1 MITDRHPVRV
11 LQVFGRTGLGGG
23 ESRTMDLYRHLDRD
37 RVQFD
42 FLVHH
47 SAKDTGKA
55 CPTSDEL
62 MAVRS
67 PDYFDE
73 EIRSL
78 GGRIYCLPRFTV
90 KNILSYKKA
99 AARFFAEH
107 RGEWKAVQGHMTST
121 ASLYMPEA
129 AKAGAVTITHVRSA
143 GQDPGLKGMATVLL
157 RSPLKKKGSVA
168 WRFACSGEAARHVYG
183 TTDSEDIRIIPNAI
197 DVDRFLYDPAVRESI
212 RTSCGIGSRDI
223 VIGHVGRFD
232 YPKNHEYLIRV
243 FASLLSMEKENPAF
257 GGAADESGKDQRRLF
272 LMLLGE
278 GDNMPAIKEL
288 AKELGAESRVLF
300 MNNRK
305 NVSDYYQAMDLFCF
319 PSRYEGLPGT
329 VIEAQ
334 SGGLPCL
341 ISDTITQEVML
352 TGLVKSADI
361 KEDPAKWAE
370 RIRQTLTGRALPGDE
385 GYDSARKDAQY
396 PEAVRE
402 AGFDITAQARIMTE
416 FYEKGIF

>member
-1 MITDRHPVRV
+1 MNTDRQPVRV

-55 CPTSDEL
+55 CPSSDEL

-73 EIRSL
+73 EIRRL

-90 KNILSYKKA
+90 GNILAYKKA
-99 AARFFAEH
+99 AAGFFAEH

-129 AKAGAVTITHVRSA
+129 AKSGAVTITHVRSA
-143 GQDPGLKGMATVLL
+143 GQDPGLKGAATILL
-157 RSPLKKKGSVA
+157 RAPLKKQGTVS
-168 WRFACSGEAARHVYG
+168 WRFACSREAAKHVYG
-183 TTDSEDIRIIPNAI
+183 TDEAKDIRIIPNAI
-197 DVDRFLYDPAVRESI
+197 DVGAFLYNREVRERI
-212 RTSCGIGSRDI
+212 RESLGITGRDI

-232 YPKNHEYLIRV
+232 YPKNHEYLVRV
-243 FASLLSMEKENPAF
+243 FASLLSMENAF
-257 GGAADESGKDQRRLF
+257 GRETGGERRRLF

-278 GDNMPAIKEL
+278 GDRMPAVKEL
-288 AKELGAESRVLF
+288 AEELGAGGQVLF

-329 VIEAQ
+329 VVEAQ
-334 SGGLPCL
+334 SSGLPCL
-341 ISDTITQEVML
+341 ISDTITPEVLL
-352 TGLVKSADI
+352 TDLVKTVDI
-361 KEDPAKWAE
+361 KKDPAEWAE
-370 RIRQTLTGRALPGDE
+370 SIRSILMARALPGDP
-385 GYDSARKDAQY
+385 GYDSARTDTRY

-402 AGFDITAQARIMTE
+402 AGFDITAQARIMTG
-416 FYEKGIF
+416 FYEKGVF